1 MIGRQIHN
9 VSGRSACD
17 EEGKETLAKVPEE
30 MVGWVM
36 LSGGAESGKEV
47 EQGLCLP
54 LHLGALWES
63 ELGSVI
69 LFPVSVPPLLH
80 PLLICLFGRGGLLLL
95 LTDNSV
101 ILLPSYDQGVS
112 SYFLPVVFLHSTWVR
127 TSARSGGNKA

>member
-47 EQGLCLP
+47 EQGLFLP

-63 ELGSVI
+63 ELGFGDPFPSISSSSVA
-69 LFPVSVPPLLH
+69 
-80 PLLICLFGRGGLLLL
+80 
-95 LTDNSV
+95 
-101 ILLPSYDQGVS
+101 PSAH
-112 SYFLPVVFLHSTWVR
+112 LPVWPRWTAASSHRQLCYTPPQL
-127 TSARSGGNKA
+127 